1 MRKQFPLTSIVN
13 IIYKEKEY
21 PCAFI
26 LEFQKS
32 EILLEAH
39 DERDC
44 KLWVKTITKGAQ
56 TIVVYVAIAI
66 YSSCMYMHVYSSHV
80 AIYVTN
86 YRL

>member
-1 MRKQFPLTSIVN
+1 MYVYMHIATHIATFIAMLQVKVRKQFPLTSIVN

-44 KLWVKTITKGAQ
+44 KLWVKTITKGA
-56 TIVVYVAIAI
+56 
-66 YSSCMYMHVYSSHV
+66 
-80 AIYVTN
+80 
-86 YRL
+86 